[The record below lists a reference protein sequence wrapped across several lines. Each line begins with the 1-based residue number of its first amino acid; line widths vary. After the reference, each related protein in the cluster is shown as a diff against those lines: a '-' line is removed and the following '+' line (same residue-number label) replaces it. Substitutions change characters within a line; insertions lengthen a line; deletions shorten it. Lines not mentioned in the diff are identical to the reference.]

1 MHKYFLI
8 HRTLFVGNIS
18 WQYLDWE
25 GGKVCLASPA
35 LSPFV
40 KTVTHPEWAQDS
52 EQCRKVTE
60 GHPDATPPVF
70 FSF

>member
-1 MHKYFLI
+1 M
-8 HRTLFVGNIS
+8 
-18 WQYLDWE
+18 
-25 GGKVCLASPA
+25 CLASPA

-40 KTVTHPEWAQDS
+40 KIVTHPEWAQDS

-70 FSF
+70 FFFFFFPGLVSTGVEGLQTG